1 MRFGITGNTNK
12 QNLWEP
18 VTEFVSWLGRT
29 DLDHILHPDVA
40 SGLARRGADVE
51 RIRAATDETT
61 FLERS
66 DVILSFGGDGTL
78 LNTAH
83 QVGPREIPILGV
95 NFGRLGFLANIE
107 SSELAHAI
115 ERLCDGDYV
124 VNERLALRAARS
136 NDHDLPEPWALNEFT
151 IQGTG
156 ETGLLAM
163 EVRVDNQ
170 LLNRY
175 WADGLIIS
183 TPTGST
189 AYSLAVGGPI
199 MAPGC
204 GGILITPIASHT
216 LTVRPIV
223 IPENSVIDVRVI
235 DPDKLYVVTADGI
248 AQVFKRESP
257 TIRIQRAE
265 HAVHLV
271 TFPDQ
276 DYYSTLRNKL
286 MWGARKG
293 ASEPSD
299 NDGDRLD
306 GHSTSQS

>member
-12 QNLWEP
+12 DNLWQP
-18 VTEFVSWLGRT
+18 VTDFVSWLERT
-29 DLDHILHPDVA
+29 ELDHILHPDVA
-40 SGLARRGADVE
+40 SGLVDRGEDAGSV
-51 RIRAATDETT
+51 RAASDEKT
-61 FLERS
+61 FLDHS
-66 DVILSFGGDGTL
+66 DLILSFGGDGTL

-95 NFGRLGFLANIE
+95 NFGRLGFLAHTE
-107 SSELAHAI
+107 SGGLARAI
-115 ERLCDGDYV
+115 ERLCDGDYI
-124 VNERLALRAARS
+124 VNERLALKAARS
-136 NDHDLPEPWALNEFT
+136 NDHNLPEPWALNEFT
-151 IQGTG
+151 VQRTG

-163 EVRVDNQ
+163 EVRVDNL
-170 LLNRY
+170 LLNKY

-204 GGILITPIASHT
+204 GGILINPIASHT

-223 IPENSVIDVRVI
+223 LPENSVIDVRVL
-235 DPDKLYVVTADGI
+235 DPDKSFVVTADGI
-248 AQVFKRESP
+248 AQVFERESP
-257 TIRIQRAE
+257 TIRIQRAD
-265 HAVHLV
+265 HVVRLV

-276 DYYSTLRNKL
+276 DYYSTLRSKL

-293 ASEPSD
+293 ASEP
-299 NDGDRLD
+299 GDD
-306 GHSTSQS
+306 T

>member
-12 QNLWEP
+12 VNLWNP
-18 VTEFVSWLGRT
+18 VEEFITWLASTEMSYLLSPGVGAGLGE
-29 DLDHILHPDVA
+29 
-40 SGLARRGADVE
+40 RGF
-51 RIRAATDETT
+51 ATDSLDIAGTDDE
-61 FLERS
+61 FHES
-66 DVILSFGGDGTL
+66 VDIVLSFGGDGTL

-83 QVGPREIPILGV
+83 RIGSRRIPVLGV

-107 SSELAHAI
+107 SSGLADAI
-115 ERLCDGDYV
+115 RRIVAGDYLVDERLV
-124 VNERLALRAARS
+124 LRAARS

-151 IQGTG
+151 VQRTG
-156 ETGLLAM
+156 ETGLLSM
-163 EVRVDNQ
+163 EVRVNDI

-175 WADGLIIS
+175 WADGLIVS

-204 GGILITPIASHT
+204 GGILINPIASHT

-223 IPENSVIDVRVI
+223 IPEDSVIDVRVI
-235 DPDKLYVVTADGI
+235 DPDKSYVVTADGVS
-248 AQVFKRESP
+248 QVLERESP
-257 TIRIQRAE
+257 TIRIRKAD
-265 HAVHLV
+265 HAVRLV

-276 DYYSTLRNKL
+276 DYYSTLRSKL

-293 ASEPSD
+293 SSEPD
-299 NDGDRLD
+299 DDTRIAP
-306 GHSTSQS
+306 